1 MPNCYAL
8 TNHSRIL
15 KIQWPQCLPS
25 LALILDA
32 HRQSGGPST
41 SPTSEQQTTGAEPP
55 RWSCFPHDR
64 NPFHWLL
71 ANEINEP
78 GQRAIP
84 VSEATMEL
92 APGVCGCMAEEGS
105 RHTVPGPPVTNPA
118 RRFHEIFPD
127 LPVEPPR
134 PSSNAGGNELK
145 RKPLRLGSRWLGRT
159 AALAGVVATMADEG
173 GARFIPRSRPTI

>member
-1 MPNCYAL
+1 LPNCYAL

-92 APGVCGCMAEEGS
+92 APGSMRMYGGGGIAAHRPRSTGHQS
-105 RHTVPGPPVTNPA
+105 RQAVPRN
-118 RRFHEIFPD
+118 
-127 LPVEPPR
+127 LPR
-134 PSSNAGGNELK
+134 P
-145 RKPLRLGSRWLGRT
+145 P
-159 AALAGVVATMADEG
+159 G
-173 GARFIPRSRPTI
+173 GAPQTFLERRRQ

>member
-1 MPNCYAL
+1 MPIVNRAAL
-8 TNHSRIL
+8 VHRLPPSSR
-15 KIQWPQCLPS
+15 PPE
-25 LALILDA
+25 
-32 HRQSGGPST
+32 QSPRGGPV
-41 SPTSEQQTTGAEPP
+41 SPTTAIHSIGYWLMKSTNQVREPY
-55 RWSCFPHDR
+55 RWARRQWSLP
-64 NPFHWLL
+64 
-71 ANEINEP
+71 
-78 GQRAIP
+78 
-84 VSEATMEL
+84 
-92 APGVCGCMAEEGS
+92 PGVCGCMAEEGS

-173 GARFIPRSRPTI
+173 GARFIPRSRPII